1 MRNRAKWAVRKGGCP
16 SPVETVAGAELPP
29 VIGYA
34 DPKTIGPSRQTLM
47 PPRIFALHA
56 YRFSMAPIEEAFRRL
71 WPEAE
76 AVRLLDESLYADA
89 GADGRLPDN
98 IRGRLSGLF
107 RHCELSGARGIVFTG
122 STFGPAVD
130 AAKAGMAVPVLK
142 ADEAM
147 AEAAVERSGSIQVLA
162 TAKRALPVIRA
173 NVEAAATAAGRRPE
187 IAEDWVAGAK
197 EANDAG
203 RPHEH
208 DRLIADAIARAAN
221 RYEIVLLGQMSMAPA
236 RALLPA
242 ELTGRVVTS
251 PDASVEKMRR
261 LVDATTH
268 RLQA

>member
-1 MRNRAKWAVRKGGCP
+1 MP
-16 SPVETVAGAELPP
+16 S
-29 VIGYA
+29 
-34 DPKTIGPSRQTLM
+34 
-47 PPRIFALHA
+47 RIFALHA

-76 AVRLLDESLYADA
+76 VVRLLDESLYADA

-98 IRGRLSGLF
+98 IRGRLAGLF

-130 AAKAGMAVPVLK
+130 AVRAETSVPVLK

-147 AEAAVERSGSIQVLA
+147 AEAAIARGGSIQILA

-173 NVEAAATAAGRRPE
+173 NVEAAAATAAGRRPE
-187 IAEDWVAGAK
+187 IAEDWVSGAK
-197 EANDAG
+197 DANDAG
-203 RPHEH
+203 CPQEH
-208 DRLIADAIARAAN
+208 DRLIADAIARAAD
-221 RYEIVLLGQMSMAPA
+221 RYDIVLLGQMSMAPA

-242 ELTGRVVTS
+242 MIAGRVVTS

-261 LVDATTH
+261 LVDATP
-268 RLQA
+268 